1 MTQQLYLSDFET
13 FATNGGGSGPDWL
26 PALRRTAISR
36 FAALG
41 FPTPRN
47 EDWHF
52 TSVAPIAESEFH
64 PLDIPSG
71 EVRSADL
78 APFLFGRVDWPTI
91 VFVNGRYA
99 AALSTTDTL
108 PPGVR
113 VLNLARAWREAPELL
128 EPHLTKLAT
137 FEDETFTALNTAF
150 MYDGAVVH
158 VPRDVQV
165 DTPIHVVHVVDPI
178 AARVVMYPRNLVI
191 VDRNASARVIES
203 YVSLGDAR
211 YFTNAVTEVALGD
224 GAYLAHYK
232 IQRESQRAFHVG
244 TIQAHQP
251 RNSKYASFSF
261 ATGAQLSRTNIYTVL
276 DGEGA
281 EVWMNGLYM
290 VDGEQHVDHQ
300 TRIEHAQ
307 PNCAS
312 HEVYKG
318 ILGGASHGVFN
329 GKVFVRP
336 IAQKTD
342 GKQEN
347 NNLLLSDKARID
359 TKPQLEIF
367 ADDVKCTHGATVGK
381 LDALSL
387 FYMKSRGLPADVA
400 RRLLI
405 YAFAADVLER
415 LEVVEVR
422 DALEDLTLRR
432 FTLLEN
438 GSGAKGQGPGGGSG
452 TEEQL

>member
-1 MTQQLYLSDFET
+1 MTQPYLADFET
-13 FATNGGGSGPDWL
+13 FSSNGGGAGPEWL
-26 PALRRTAISR
+26 PPVRSAAIAR

-52 TSVAPIAESEFH
+52 TSVAPIAEAEFH
-64 PLDIPSG
+64 PLTAPSG
-71 EVRSADL
+71 DVSADDL
-78 APFLFGRVDWPTI
+78 EPFLFGRRDWPTF
-91 VFVNGRYA
+91 VVVNGRYA
-99 AALSTTDTL
+99 PELSTADGTSL
-108 PPGVR
+108 GVR
-113 VLNLARAWREAPELL
+113 VMNIGRAWREAPDLL
-128 EPHLTKLAT
+128 ERHLSKIAT
-137 FEDETFTALNTAF
+137 FDDHSFTALNTAF
-150 MYDGAVVH
+150 MSDGALVH
-158 VPRDVQV
+158 VAKGVQA
-165 DTPIHVVHVVDPI
+165 DAPIHILHVVDPI
-178 AARVVMYPRNLVI
+178 AARVVMHPRHLIVI
-191 VDRNASARVIES
+191 EREASARIIES
-203 YVSLGDAR
+203 YVSLGNAR
-211 YFTNAVTEVALGD
+211 YFTNAVTEIALGE
-224 GAYLAHYK
+224 GAHLAHYK

-244 TIQAHQP
+244 TTEVRQP
-251 RNSKYASFSF
+251 RDSKFASFSF
-261 ATGAQLSRTNIYTVL
+261 ATGAALSRTNIYTTL
-276 DGEGA
+276 EGEGG

-300 TRIEHAQ
+300 TRIEHAA

-318 ILGGASHGVFN
+318 ILSGASHGVFN

-347 NNLLLSDKARID
+347 NNLLLSDKARVD

-387 FYMKSRGLPADVA
+387 FYMKSRGLPAESA

-415 LEVVEVR
+415 LEVTEVR
-422 DALEDLTLRR
+422 DALEELTLQR
-432 FTLLEN
+432 FALLE
-438 GSGAKGQGPGGGSG
+438 SGPGAEGQGPGGGSG
-452 TEEQL
+452 AEEYL

>member
-1 MTQQLYLSDFET
+1 LGDGAAAGMTQQLYLADFAS
-13 FATNGGGSGPDWL
+13 FAANGGRNGAPWL
-26 PALRRTAISR
+26 PTVRRAAIAR
-36 FAALG
+36 FAELG

-64 PLDIPSG
+64 PLDTPSG
-71 EVRSADL
+71 EVRPADL
-78 APFLFGRVDWPTI
+78 APFLFGRVEWPTL

-99 AALSTTDTL
+99 PGLSTTGTL
-108 PPGVR
+108 PAGVR
-113 VLNLARAWREAPELL
+113 LLNLARAWREVPELL
-128 EPHLTKLAT
+128 ERHVSKIAT
-137 FEDETFTALNTAF
+137 FDEHSFTALNTAF

-158 VPRDVQV
+158 VAKDVQA
-165 DTPIHVVHVVDPI
+165 DAPIHILHVVDPI
-178 AARVVMYPRNLVI
+178 AARVVMHPRHLVV
-191 VDRNASARVIES
+191 VDRNANARVIES

-211 YFTNAVTEVALGD
+211 YFTNAVTEVSLGD
-224 GAYLAHYK
+224 GAHLAHYK
-232 IQRESQRAFHVG
+232 IQRESQRAYHVG
-244 TIQAHQP
+244 TIEVHQP
-251 RNSKYASFSF
+251 RDSKYASFSF
-261 ATGAQLSRTNIYTVL
+261 ATGAALSRTNIYTML

-300 TRIEHAQ
+300 TRIVHAQ
-307 PNCAS
+307 PNCTS

-347 NNLLLSDKARID
+347 NNLLLSDKARVD

-387 FYMKSRGLPADVA
+387 FYMKSRGLPDELA

-415 LEVVEVR
+415 LEVGEVR
-422 DALEDLTLRR
+422 DALEELTLQR
-432 FTLLEN
+432 FALVE
-438 GSGAKGQGPGGGSG
+438 SGPEGGPG
-452 TEEQL
+452 TEG